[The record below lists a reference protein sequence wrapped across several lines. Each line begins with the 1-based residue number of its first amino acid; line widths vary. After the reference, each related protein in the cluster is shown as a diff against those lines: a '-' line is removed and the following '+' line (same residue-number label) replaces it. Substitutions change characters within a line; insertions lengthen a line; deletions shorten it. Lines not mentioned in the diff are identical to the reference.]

1 MLLKYLLVSA
11 GMTMFVVAAGV
22 LSYDLYLL
30 LAHRRACLDPL
41 GETQPAERAPAV
53 RWRASIALTIL
64 AWAPLLISAAIVF
77 VPSGMAGARVS
88 LTQGTPSDTLD
99 PGVHFR
105 QSDDAGEKKPQQ

>member
-41 GETQPAERAPAV
+41 GKTRPAERAPAV

-77 VPSGMAGARVS
+77 VPSGACLRFKMSPQPPWPRA
-88 LTQGTPSDTLD
+88 SDG
-99 PGVHFR
+99 PAFNRKQHHSR
-105 QSDDAGEKKPQQ
+105 KA